1 MSATRDRATCS
12 RCILDT
18 GVPGIKL
25 DAEGVCSHCQ
35 LFDRLEARYP
45 AGEPAR
51 ERFRKLIAQMKAAGR
66 GRKYDCVMG
75 YSGGTDSTYCLYVAK
90 QAGLRPLAVHFDNGW
105 VAPVAKENMEKV
117 ARQLAVDVK
126 TVSTDWP
133 ELRSYYVAGF
143 KASVPDLCL
152 PCFIGISSSLYRAA
166 VEFDARYIVLGTSF
180 RTEGMTPAR
189 WAYVDPKYFDN
200 LMKRFSGRRGGA
212 GRFNAVRMRNFF
224 YYVGIKRI
232 KTVQFPLYLE
242 YRDLDIRRTLETQL
256 GWQYGG
262 KHHFDCVFK
271 PLVAHVHAQKFGID
285 LRKIPLA
292 ALVRTG
298 QTPRGEALASLQ
310 KTPAGAEPDELA
322 APLERLGLT
331 REDFEA
337 FLREP
342 PKSFLDYGSHQ
353 AKLRPLAPLVK
364 LLSRLNLLPET
375 LYEKYFQ
382 FQ

>member
-1 MSATRDRATCS
+1 VSATQDRAICS

-18 GVPGIKL
+18 GVPGITL
-25 DAEGVCSHCQ
+25 DAEGVCSHCR
-35 LFDRLEARYP
+35 LFDRLETRYP
-45 AGEPAR
+45 PGEPAR
-51 ERFRKLIAQMKAAGR
+51 ERFRELIAQMKAAGR

-75 YSGGTDSTYCLYVAK
+75 FSGGTDSTYCLYVAK

-105 VAPVAKENMEKV
+105 VAPVAMENIEKA

-126 TVSTDWP
+126 TVSADWA
-133 ELRSYYVAGF
+133 ELRDLYRAGF

-152 PCFIGISSSLYRAA
+152 PCLIGISSSLYRAA
-166 VEFDARYIVLGTSF
+166 VEFDVRYIVLGTSF

-189 WAYVDPKYFDN
+189 WAYLDPKYFDD
-200 LMKRFSGRRGGA
+200 LMRRFSGRRGGA
-212 GRFNAVRMRNFF
+212 GRFNAVRMRDFL

-242 YRDLDIRRTLETQL
+242 YRELDIRRTLQTQL

-262 KHHFDCVFK
+262 QHHFDCVYK
-271 PLVAHVHAQKFGID
+271 PLVAHVHAQKFDID

-298 QTPRGEALASLQ
+298 QLPRDEALATLR
-310 KTPAGAEPDELA
+310 KTPAGAGADELA
-322 APLERLGLT
+322 TPLERLGFT
-331 REDFEA
+331 REDLEA

-342 PKSFLDYGSHQ
+342 PKSFLDYRSHQ

-364 LLSRLNLLPET
+364 LLSRMNLLPET
-375 LYEKYFQ
+375 LYEKFIQ
-382 FQ
+382 MQ